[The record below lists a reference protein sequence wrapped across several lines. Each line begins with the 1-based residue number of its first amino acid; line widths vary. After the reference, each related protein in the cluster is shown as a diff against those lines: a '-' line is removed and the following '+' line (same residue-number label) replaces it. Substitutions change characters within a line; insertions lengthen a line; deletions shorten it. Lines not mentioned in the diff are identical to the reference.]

1 MGMISLLVALT
12 LVDQQGP
19 VTVDWTQ
26 GVVVAEAGVGPS
38 LRDPSP
44 QVARVAAE
52 RAARKIAATR
62 LWAAVEK
69 LPVAGGGTVGKKLSD
84 EAREKLEKLAEDA
97 PIVRARHASD
107 GGIEIQIRFPLLM
120 VAVALNDQR
129 SASAHGRIVI
139 VKGGSPVV
147 VPGADVRFFP
157 SVGDAKKEKTW
168 LGADPPTIKRPN
180 LSEPDLRGGPVAVV
194 IEK

>member
-1 MGMISLLVALT
+1 VTPLLLALT
-12 LVDQQGP
+12 LVDQQGA

-26 GVVVAEAGVGPS
+26 GVVLVEAGAGPS

-52 RAARKIAATR
+52 RTAKKIAMTR
-62 LWAAVEK
+62 LLAAIEK

-97 PIVRARHASD
+97 PVVRARHASD
-107 GGIEIQIRFPLLM
+107 GGIEIQIRFPLVM
-120 VAVALNDQR
+120 VAVALSDEK
-129 SASAHGRIVI
+129 AGKGTGKIAI
-139 VKGGSPVV
+139 VKTGGPAV
-147 VPGADVRFFP
+147 VPGADVRFFA
-157 SVGDAKKEKTW
+157 SVADAKKEKAW
-168 LGADPPTIKRPN
+168 LGADPKTIKPPK
-180 LSEPDLRGGPVAVV
+180 LSDPELRGGPVAVV

>member
-1 MGMISLLVALT
+1 MIPLLLALT

-26 GVVVAEAGVGPS
+26 GVVVVEAGVGPS

-52 RAARKIAATR
+52 RAARKIATTR
-62 LWAAVEK
+62 LWAAIEK

-97 PIVRARHASD
+97 PVVRARHASD
-107 GGIEIQIRFPLLM
+107 GGIEIQIRFPLVM
-120 VAVALNDQR
+120 VAVALNDEKGGK
-129 SASAHGRIVI
+129 SGGKIAI
-139 VKGGSPVV
+139 VKSGGPAV

-157 SVGDAKKEKTW
+157 SVADAKKEKTW
-168 LGADPPTIKRPN
+168 LGADPRTIKLPK
-180 LSEPDLRGGPVAVV
+180 LSDGDLRGGPVAVV